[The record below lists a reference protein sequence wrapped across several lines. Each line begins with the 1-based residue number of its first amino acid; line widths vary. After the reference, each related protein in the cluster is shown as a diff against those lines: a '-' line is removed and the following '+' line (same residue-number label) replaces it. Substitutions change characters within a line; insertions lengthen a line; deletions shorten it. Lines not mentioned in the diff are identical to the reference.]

1 MIGYEVFSSSIP
13 NSTLC
18 AEIYE
23 KGNYLKVLSRIKLL
37 SKKRFADHL
46 VQTFLFYSW
55 EDKCQ
60 NDLSTLVH
68 PVSLSAQATDPLDR
82 A

>member
-46 VQTFLFYSW
+46 VQTFLFYS
-55 EDKCQ
+55 
-60 NDLSTLVH
+60 
-68 PVSLSAQATDPLDR
+68 
-82 A
+82 

>member
-1 MIGYEVFSSSIP
+1 MIGYEIFSSSIL

-23 KGNYLKVLSRIKLL
+23 KGNYLKALSRIRLL
-37 SKKRFADHL
+37 NKKRFADHL

-60 NDLSTLVH
+60 NELSTLIH
-68 PVSLSAQATDPLDR
+68 PASLSAQATCPLDF